1 MVHRTEYRR
10 EKLDFEIA
18 WRLRERIVSTKEAI
32 NANEDI
38 TTRNRSPPASIFD
51 LYTLFEVSPPKL
63 GTLEAV
69 APSF

>member
-1 MVHRTEYRR
+1 MVRWVKYIR

-18 WRLRERIVSTKEAI
+18 WGLGERIVSTKEAI

-38 TTRNRSPPASIFD
+38 TTRNRSPPTSVFD
-51 LYTLFEVSPPKL
+51 LYTLFEVSPPRH
-63 GTLEAV
+63 LEAA